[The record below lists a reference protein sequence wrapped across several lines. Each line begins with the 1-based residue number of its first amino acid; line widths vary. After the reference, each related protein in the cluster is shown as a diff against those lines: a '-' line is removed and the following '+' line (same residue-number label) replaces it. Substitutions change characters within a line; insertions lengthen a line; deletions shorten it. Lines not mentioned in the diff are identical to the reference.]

1 MSGQQSFQQRVLIP
15 LVVIIGTVG
24 VLAFL
29 GSALMGLG
37 SSSNTASENPAP
49 ISTESVTAMPSATDV
64 ATDAAT
70 PLASDS
76 ASPSA
81 SASASKSASA
91 TPSAIPSGV
100 TAVSV
105 MNGTQTAGLAK
116 STADKLTAS
125 GWIIKEV
132 GNWKGAGLA
141 KSTVFYPADLE
152 TDAKKLAKQVKADV
166 MEADSTLPQDVL
178 TYVVMK

>member
-15 LVVIIGTVG
+15 LVVIVGTVG

-49 ISTESVTAMPSATDV
+49 VSTESVAALPSATDV

-81 SASASKSASA
+81 S
-91 TPSAIPSGV
+91 PSAIPSGI

-141 KSTVFYPADLE
+141 KSTIFYPADLE
-152 TDAKKLAKQVKADV
+152 TDATDFRRRPGKDEDPAGSVVGRGDQ
-166 MEADSTLPQDVL
+166 PQ
-178 TYVVMK
+178 

>member
-49 ISTESVTAMPSATDV
+49 VSTESVAALPSATDV

-81 SASASKSASA
+81 S
-91 TPSAIPSGV
+91 PSAIPSGV

-152 TDAKKLAKQVKADV
+152 ADAKKLAKQVKADV

>member
-1 MSGQQSFQQRVLIP
+1 MSGQQSFQKRVLIP
-15 LVVIIGTVG
+15 LVVIVATVG
-24 VLAFL
+24 ILAFL
-29 GSALMGLG
+29 GTALMGL
-37 SSSNTASENPAP
+37 SSGTNVAAEDPTPIAS
-49 ISTESVTAMPSATDV
+49 TMPTATDLPAV
-64 ATDAAT
+64 
-70 PLASDS
+70 SDS

-81 SASASKSASA
+81 SASATKSATASA

-116 STADKLTAS
+116 TTADKLKAS
-125 GWIIKEV
+125 GWTIKEV

-152 TDAKKLAKQVKADV
+152 MDAKKLAKEVKADAI
-166 MEADSTLPQDVL
+166 EADATLPQDVL

>member
-1 MSGQQSFQQRVLIP
+1 MSGQQSFQKRVLIP
-15 LVVIIGTVG
+15 LVVIVATVG

-29 GSALMGLG
+29 GSALMGL
-37 SSSNTASENPAP
+37 SSGTNVAAEDPTTITSELP
-49 ISTESVTAMPSATDV
+49 SVSDS
-64 ATDAAT
+64 AT
-70 PLASDS
+70 PLVSDS
-76 ASPSA
+76 ASPST
-81 SASASKSASA
+81 SASATKSATASA

-116 STADKLTAS
+116 TTADKLKAS
-125 GWIIKEV
+125 GWFIKEV

-152 TDAKKLAKQVKADV
+152 ADAKKLAKEVKADAI
-166 MEADSTLPQDVL
+166 EADATLPQDVL